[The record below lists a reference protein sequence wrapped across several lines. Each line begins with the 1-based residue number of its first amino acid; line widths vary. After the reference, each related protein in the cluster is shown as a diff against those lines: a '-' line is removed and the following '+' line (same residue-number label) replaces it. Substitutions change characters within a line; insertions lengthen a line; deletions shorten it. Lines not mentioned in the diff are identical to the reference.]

1 MSMPRGKKKGLGT
14 KKFHRCVTKVKR
26 KGGGKNPYAICN
38 ASMGGKSK
46 SNGKGKSRS

>member
-14 KKFHRCVTKVKR
+14 KKFDHCVTKVKR

-38 ASMGGKSK
+38 AGMGGKSK